1 MRVLAALSV
10 MTMALALAGC
20 SSPSFYWYH
29 PDRTIEQAKADYV
42 ACQDEARHKA
52 EDMINEQHYD
62 RLPPVDGSSPL
73 TGSLTERARY
83 AKPDETQDAWRERY
97 EQSVITDSMRA
108 KGYLR
113 LGADRIPQGVHT
125 KKFPEGGVAGR

>member
-1 MRVLAALSV
+1 MRVLVTLSIM
-10 MTMALALAGC
+10 MTLALAGC

-29 PDRTIEQAKADYV
+29 PDRTLEQAKADYL
-42 ACQDEARHKA
+42 ACQDEAHQKA

-62 RLPPVDGSSPL
+62 RLPPSDDSALV

-83 AKPDETQDAWRERY
+83 ADPGETQDAWRGRY
-97 EQSVITDSMRA
+97 EQSVIADGMRA

-113 LGADRIPQGVHT
+113 LGAGRIPPGVHT

>member
-1 MRVLAALSV
+1 MRVLVALSI
-10 MTMALALAGC
+10 MMLFALAGC

-29 PDRTIEQAKADYV
+29 PDRTLEQAQADYL
-42 ACQDEARHKA
+42 ACQDEAHQKA

-62 RLPPVDGSSPL
+62 RLPPSDGSAPV

-83 AKPDETQDAWRERY
+83 ADPGETQDAWRRRY
-97 EQSVITDSMRA
+97 EQSVITDGMRA

-113 LGADRIPQGVHT
+113 LGADRVPDGVHT
-125 KKFPEGGVAGR
+125 KKLDDGGVAGR